1 MRTVL
6 RILALGRGHLRGFA
20 LVAMLVSLGTA
31 ASLLQPWVYRSI
43 VDDVSGVFVAPPAMR
58 TIEQDVERTAS
69 FWKHLSASGQRM
81 FRLPL
86 KHHKR
91 ERVGVRRLVPRSM
104 PQAVATIV
112 LGAILLLLAR
122 MFSEVCRWMGDNLST
137 RLASRIEQDFII
149 RTFRHVTRLPLSF
162 FARRPSGTLAK
173 QIDQSDQIAPFFTAF
188 AQELWPD
195 LFQLLA
201 IIGLVA
207 SLNRELALI
216 VMIAVPLY
224 AFVSWR
230 MSHHLETRLEQ
241 YYGLWDEVAAR
252 IQQGVSGIKTIL
264 GLGAAEH
271 EAQEVDAAAGRA
283 FGAYVERGRLENRYV
298 FYQEAVI
305 TAARASTLLLAGIK
319 ALEHQ
324 LTPGDLVMLI
334 AYLDRIFDP
343 IENLTG
349 LYTSLQENAS
359 AVQRAE
365 RLLAAPPAP
374 GEDQPALRPGPGT
387 IEFRDVHFAYRPGQP
402 VLRGVTFRIG
412 AGEHV
417 GIVGPSGAGKTTLTD
432 LLVGFYEPQ
441 QGQILLDGQRVSD
454 VSPSSLHAA
463 VRGVAADGVLFH
475 LSVAENIRYGRFDA
489 TDSEVLD
496 AAERA
501 GLGPLLERLP
511 EGLATPVGEPG
522 VELSVGERQR
532 ILLARAFIARPTVL
546 ILDEA
551 TANLDFHTE
560 HLVKEAI
567 QVLARG
573 RTTLVVAHRRSMMTD
588 VDRVLVLRNGTI
600 EQQGRPSDLVEREG
614 YFRDMMNA
622 AESAPAR

>member
-20 LVAMLVSLGTA
+20 LVAVLVSMGTA
-31 ASLLQPWVYRSI
+31 ASLLQPWIYRAM
-43 VDDVSGVFVAPPAMR
+43 VDDVAGVFVAPPAIREMER
-58 TIEQDVERTAS
+58 GFEWTTTIWE
-69 FWKHLSASGQRM
+69 HLSGSGQRM
-81 FRLPL
+81 FRVPL
-86 KHHKR
+86 KHHKP
-91 ERVGVRRLVPRSM
+91 EHTGVRRLAPRTM

-122 MFSEVCRWMGDNLST
+122 MFSEGCRWMGDNLST
-137 RLASRIEQDFII
+137 RLASRIEQDYIV
-149 RTFRHVTRLPLSF
+149 RTFRHVTRLPLGF

-207 SLNRELALI
+207 TLNRELAVI
-216 VMIAVPLY
+216 VLIAVPVY
-224 AFVSWR
+224 AFVTWR
-230 MSHHLETRLEQ
+230 MSRHLETRLEL

-252 IQQGVSGIKTIL
+252 IQQGVGGIKTIL

-271 EAQEVDAAAGRA
+271 ETHEVKVAAERA
-283 FGAYVERGRLENRYV
+283 FGAYVERGRLENRFV

-305 TAARASTLLLAGIK
+305 TTARASALLLAGVR

-343 IENLTG
+343 IESLTG

-365 RLLAAPPAP
+365 RLLATPAAP
-374 GEDQPALRPGPGT
+374 GEDNPPLRPGPGT
-387 IEFRDVHFAYRPGQP
+387 IEFRDVRFAYHPDRP
-402 VLRGVTFRIG
+402 VLRGVTFRIE

-441 QGQILLDGQRVSD
+441 QGEILLDGQRVRD

-463 VRGVAADGVLFH
+463 VRGVAADGVLFQM
-475 LSVAENIRYGRFDA
+475 SVAGNIRLGRFEA
-489 TDSEVLD
+489 TDAEVLE

-501 GLGPLLERLP
+501 GLGLLLQRLP
-511 EGLATPVGEPG
+511 EGLETPVGERG

-532 ILLARAFIARPTVL
+532 ILLARAFVARPTVL

-551 TANLDFHTE
+551 TANLDFNTE
-560 HLVKEAI
+560 HQVKEAI

-588 VDRVLVLRNGTI
+588 VDRVLVLRNGRI
-600 EQQGRPSDLVEREG
+600 EQQGPPAALVEQEG
-614 YFRDMMNA
+614 YFRDMMNSAVA
-622 AESAPAR
+622 APMV